1 MLPTQVGLRLN
12 GHGQEVQLEVNPAE
26 PWPAGQ
32 EEEDGD
38 ARRDGMFC
46 TEDGTPHGQTMA
58 LIIAVVFV
66 TPISWVL
73 FSWSKEE
80 SDGSQGVPEVDCHGK
95 CSGQQVRT
103 ESDCWYVTIL
113 KAIKNNDLSHHAGQ
127 RYDIVPGNGR
137 QSLEGPR
144 NDANKYPFCG
154 LRSVDFMP
162 GILCSPHETTKANAS
177 ASGQVERK

>member
-1 MLPTQVGLRLN
+1 MLPTQVGLRMN
-12 GHGQEVQLEVNPAE
+12 GREVQLEVNPVVE

-32 EEEDGD
+32 GEEDGD

-80 SDGSQGVPEVDCHGK
+80 SDGSHFFHKIFFKKFTAHVVD
-95 CSGQQVRT
+95 
-103 ESDCWYVTIL
+103 L
-113 KAIKNNDLSHHAGQ
+113 
-127 RYDIVPGNGR
+127 
-137 QSLEGPR
+137 
-144 NDANKYPFCG
+144 
-154 LRSVDFMP
+154 
-162 GILCSPHETTKANAS
+162 TTTL
-177 ASGQVERK
+177 

>member
-12 GHGQEVQLEVNPAE
+12 GREVQLEVNPVPE
-26 PWPAGQ
+26 PWATVQ

-38 ARRDGMFC
+38 DSRRDGMFC

-80 SDGSQGVPEVDCHGK
+80 SGGSQSVTEVDCHGK

-103 ESDCWYVTIL
+103 ESDYWYINIL
-113 KAIKNNDLSHHAGQ
+113 WEIKNNH
-127 RYDIVPGNGR
+127 
-137 QSLEGPR
+137 
-144 NDANKYPFCG
+144 
-154 LRSVDFMP
+154 
-162 GILCSPHETTKANAS
+162 
-177 ASGQVERK
+177 